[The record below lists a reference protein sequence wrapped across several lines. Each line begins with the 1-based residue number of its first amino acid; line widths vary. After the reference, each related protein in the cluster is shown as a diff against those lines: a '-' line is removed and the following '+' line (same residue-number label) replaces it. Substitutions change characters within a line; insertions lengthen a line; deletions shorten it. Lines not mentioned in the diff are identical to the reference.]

1 MNGARAEAAFWSA
14 FLRNRNVDAG
24 TASDGALPVA
34 GGFALCQAGTFLE
47 LGLGVGTTRPLRA
60 DDLSVLVEFYGGRG
74 LPARLELDEAVL
86 ARDRSLLEAGGFGA
100 EGKELSL
107 LEAPLAGA
115 TAEPPKGIAVR
126 AVSDRRAWAELAL
139 RGLEDGLAAGDR
151 ERGRRSVRATAA
163 AAHGLFVA
171 TLGGAEAGAGA
182 LGISGDVAFLFGASV
197 LPAYR
202 GQGVHGALLAAR
214 TAFAR
219 GRGAS
224 QAALKTAPGSFAER
238 SALRQGFTPTARLH
252 RVGRPLAG

>member
-1 MNGARAEAAFWSA
+1 MNAARAEAAFWSA

-47 LGLGVGTTRPLRA
+47 LGLAVGTTRPLRP
-60 DDLSVLVEFYGGRG
+60 DDLTVLVEFYGRRG

-86 ARDRSLLEAGGFGA
+86 ARDRSLLEAGGFVA
-100 EGKELSL
+100 EGKELTL
-107 LEAPLAGA
+107 LEAPITAA
-115 TAEPPKGIAVR
+115 AAEPPEGIVVR
-126 AVSDRRAWAELAL
+126 TVSDRRAWAELAL
-139 RGLEDGLAAGDR
+139 RGFEDDLGAGDR
-151 ERGRRSVRATAA
+151 ERLRRSVRAAAA

-171 TLGGAEAGAGA
+171 ALDGAEAGAGA
-182 LGISGDVAFLFGASV
+182 LGISGDVAFLFGSSV

-202 GQGVHGALLAAR
+202 RRGVHGALLAAR

-224 QAALKTAPGSFAER
+224 QAALKTTPGSFAER
-238 SALRQGFTPTARLH
+238 SARRQGFAPTVRLYQ
-252 RVGRPLAG
+252 VGRPLAG